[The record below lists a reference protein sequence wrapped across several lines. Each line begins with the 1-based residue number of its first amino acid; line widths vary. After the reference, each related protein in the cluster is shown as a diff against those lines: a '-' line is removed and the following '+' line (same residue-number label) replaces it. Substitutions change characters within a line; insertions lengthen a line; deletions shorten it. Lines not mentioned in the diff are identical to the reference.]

1 MITLYQP
8 EPCFGLPNV
17 SPYCMKLEG
26 FLRFYGIAFTQRE
39 GLPFQGPYKKIPFA
53 DLDGQRLG
61 DSTAIIDRLLSKHG
75 IEYDPGLDLP
85 AGLAFQRLAEE
96 HLYWSL
102 VYFRWFDPDVWPRL
116 RAALFAKVPA
126 LIRPLVVAGARKAA
140 GRALY
145 GQGMGRLPEAM
156 IIERASA
163 DLAALAH
170 RLEGRPFICGDRVT
184 HFDFSIWAVLSQL
197 INCELEIHLTPIA
210 RSHPALVDYLE
221 RMNLELASRS
231 APETAT
237 PAASLANV

>member
-26 FLRFYGIAFTQRE
+26 FLRYHGIAFTMRE
-39 GLPFQGPYKKIPFA
+39 GLPFQGPYKKIPFV

-85 AGLAFQRLAEE
+85 TGLAFQRLAED
-96 HLYWSL
+96 HLYWSM
-102 VYFRWFDPDVWPRL
+102 VYFRWFDPNVWPRL
-116 RAALFAKVPA
+116 RAALFAKVPV
-126 LIRPLVVAGARKAA
+126 LIRPLVVFGARKAA
-140 GRALY
+140 RRALY

-156 IIERASA
+156 IIERAST

-170 RLEGRPFICGDRVT
+170 RLERWPFIAGARAT
-184 HFDFSIWAVLSQL
+184 HFDFSIWAVLSQF
-197 INCELEIHLTPIA
+197 INCELDIQLTPIA
-210 RSHPALVDYLE
+210 LSHPALVNYLE
-221 RMNLELASRS
+221 RMNLEIASHNTQ
-231 APETAT
+231 ETTVSAT
-237 PAASLANV
+237 PVASV